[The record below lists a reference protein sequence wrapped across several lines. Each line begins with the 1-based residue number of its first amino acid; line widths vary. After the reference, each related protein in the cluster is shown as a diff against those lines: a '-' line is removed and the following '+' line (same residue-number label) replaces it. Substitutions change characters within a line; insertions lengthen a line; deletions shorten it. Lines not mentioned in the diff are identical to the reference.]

1 MALMNTLRNKMGKV
15 VVALIGIA
23 ILSFVLTDLLGGQ
36 NSILLRGGN
45 DRTVGEIA
53 GEDVDIEEYANLV
66 ENMKAN
72 YRSNFGRA
80 PGEAEERT
88 LREQA

>member
-15 VVALIGIA
+15 VVGMISIA

-36 NSILLRGGN
+36 NSVFLSGN

-53 GEDVDIEEYANLV
+53 GESVDI
-66 ENMKAN
+66 
-72 YRSNFGRA
+72 
-80 PGEAEERT
+80 
-88 LREQA
+88 